1 MSAVGRWG
9 GFFCYVCA
17 NWLLLLL
24 HNVPSRRRRPSVCL
38 CCLPIWLIMPPSRQ
52 REREEK
58 GEKGGEK
65 KSSGGPNG
73 KRKKREKKSEKVKE
87 KVKIAEGGEN
97 N

>member
-38 CCLPIWLIMPPSRQ
+38 SLLFAHLVDYATATSK
-52 REREEK
+52 REREKRKGVRRGAAAAQMEK
-58 GEKGGEK
+58 GKKG
-65 KSSGGPNG
+65 
-73 KRKKREKKSEKVKE
+73 KKRVRK
-87 KVKIAEGGEN
+87 
-97 N
+97 